1 MITKKHIWMIIA
13 AVVAVIVVVGIIYK
27 VNQGPK
33 PHQRTGSPTAPFAA
47 PAERQ

>member
-13 AVVAVIVVVGIIYK
+13 AVVAVIVVVVMIYK

-33 PHQRTGSPTAPFAA
+33 PHPPTGSPTPPIAA